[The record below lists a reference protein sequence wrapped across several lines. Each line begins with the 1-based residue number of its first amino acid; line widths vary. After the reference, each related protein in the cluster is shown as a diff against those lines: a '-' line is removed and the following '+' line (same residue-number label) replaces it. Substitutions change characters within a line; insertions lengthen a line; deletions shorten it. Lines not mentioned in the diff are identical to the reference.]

1 MKTEINRLIISA
13 DDFGINATA
22 NRNILELIHLN
33 KIDRVEVLV
42 EGCFEKDEIEQLLA
56 YQVKIDIHLN
66 STEKVFPRLSE
77 KRGIANRS
85 LKFATRYLSG
95 KSGVGIVKLEW
106 EKQIDRFQ
114 SQFGKMPDG
123 LSSHEHVHFLPAYF
137 KIIIELAQKHNI
149 PYLRF
154 GEKSLLRSNSGVA
167 KILGH
172 LHKKDAKIF
181 PIGKITSSDYF
192 ASLDWLSEKEL
203 EFSNLPPGEIE
214 IGCHPERAKEF
225 QRIIDLKK

>member
-1 MKTEINRLIISA
+1 MKTEKYKLIISA

-22 NRNILELIHLN
+22 NRNILKLIKLN

-42 EGCFEKDEIEQLLA
+42 EGCYEKNEIKELLDSRIS
-56 YQVKIDIHLN
+56 IDIHLN
-66 STEKVFPRLSE
+66 STEKEFPRLSE
-77 KRGIANRS
+77 KRGIVNRAI
-85 LKFATRYLSG
+85 KFATRYLYG
-95 KSGVGIVKLEW
+95 KSGAGIVKLEW
-106 EKQIDRFQ
+106 EKQINIFQ
-114 SQFGKMPDG
+114 SNFGKLPDG

-137 KIIIELAQKHNI
+137 KIIIEMAQKYKI

-172 LHKKDAKIF
+172 LHKKDSKIF
-181 PIGKITSSDYF
+181 PAGKIDSSDYF

-203 EFSNLPPGEIE
+203 EYSKLPPGEIE
-214 IGCHPERAKEF
+214 IGCHPERVNEL
-225 QRIIDLKK
+225 QRIINLNK